1 MQPIK
6 RPQSLHHTVQE
17 AIKSYIVSNGL
28 QAGDTLPSENELS
41 KQLDVSRNL
50 VREAV
55 RGLEALG
62 VVDIRRG
69 SGLYVSSFSIEQLM
83 TNIDYSLQFELLE
96 LKELFSIR
104 RALEIGMI
112 GDAIKVR
119 TDEKEAELTQL
130 LEMMRIKAQN
140 GQPFPEEDRRFHQ
153 CLFENLNNQTLLR
166 ILDAFWLALNKADQM
181 IDIQDKN
188 PLWTYEFHIPI
199 VDAFVEGD
207 IDATHNAIQ
216 QHYANLENRL
226 TKLRSDNNA
235 S

>member
-6 RPQSLHHTVQE
+6 RPQSLHHIVQE
-17 AIKSYIVSNGL
+17 SIKSFIVDNGL
-28 QAGDTLPSENELS
+28 QTGDPLPSENELS

-62 VVDIRRG
+62 IVDIRRG
-69 SGLYVSSFSIEQLM
+69 SGLYVSNFSLEQLM
-83 TNIDYSLQFELLE
+83 TNIDYSIQFELQE

-104 RALEIGMI
+104 RALETGMV

-119 TDEKEAELTQL
+119 TAEKEAELSQIL
-130 LEMMRIKAQN
+130 DQMRIKAQQ
-140 GQPFPEEDRRFHQ
+140 GLPFPDEDRQFHQ

-166 ILDAFWLALNKADQM
+166 ILDSFWLTLNKADQM

-199 VDAFVEGD
+199 VEAFVSGD
-207 IDATHNAIQ
+207 VEATRVAVQ
-216 QHYANLENRL
+216 QHYANLEKRL
-226 TKLRSDNNA
+226 TQMDDDNNA
-235 S
+235 N